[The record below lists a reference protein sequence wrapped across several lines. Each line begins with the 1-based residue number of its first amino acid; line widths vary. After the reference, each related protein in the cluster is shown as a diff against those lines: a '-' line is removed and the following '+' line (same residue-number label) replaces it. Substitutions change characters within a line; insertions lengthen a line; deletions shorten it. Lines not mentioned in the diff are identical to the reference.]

1 MADFYERLQAIEA
14 RRQSTGQTPLS
25 RLETTDRIWNAMQLD
40 TFVGQAATSLKFHN
54 EYGDH
59 RDFDPVEGYNPA
71 DDDLLGYQDY
81 YDEFI
86 TSRSPAETAVRK
98 QIIDRNKESRR
109 SLEDH
114 GWARFFGN
122 VIDPINLIPIPLAKG
137 LGFING
143 AKRGAKVGLLGLGP
157 AEAMRA
163 QLDPTNPVEEPY
175 LAIAGG
181 ALLGGAIGGIAG
193 GIGAAKL
200 DFMADNWFLS
210 QNAVDAYNRLEEIL
224 PDSASTVRPFV
235 ERKTTVNKDGLEYQ
249 ESFVDHV
256 KRLID
261 KSSRESKAEYDARVL
276 EIASDP
282 KKYEDLVEV
291 SKSWNPDAF
300 IPTGTAI
307 ENMRFAQHPYF
318 LLKNNLFQ
326 GELGNSIRRLAD
338 RITGSPGMLTRGMSA
353 GDAIA
358 QGVHNKSKLHN
369 SLAVDAQKGMY
380 HAYLKEQGIDPTT
393 MGPLGRALKSVQTS
407 LVHGREYREFK
418 DDVMWMVTTG
428 EKSTN
433 ANVVEA
439 ATALKTYMDAMGKA
453 GQDAGIFGVA
463 RLNRRKKFLQEEV
476 LPNSDRSV
484 LNQVDRLRGAL
495 SDEENLLGRDW
506 LVRAIDD
513 LEGRKSLSKLQAEN
527 LERFRAELKEV
538 DFVLMGDNR
547 ISLLEQ
553 PREAFKNKG
562 VQIYHDRIKRQQEWA
577 DELADI
583 ETQLNSIKEA
593 SARGELPQAEKQ
605 AFTHWSRMF
614 RHDVIVKHRAEFLK
628 ILEDWYIKTD
638 TTGIRANQTLDSI
651 LKQRTQGDIKRLL
664 DDAMRREGLPPST
677 IDSALAKIDAIFKKK
692 SVDPKIKQGQLEEA
706 HAVVRELVNLH
717 GVGKDARLAEA
728 LKEVERMASRGEPE
742 DFAFGA
748 ASATRERILEMPS
761 YMLTKRYNGIA
772 DFIQTDPELML
783 RQYHRRMAASIEMGN
798 EFGDATMK
806 NFTDE
811 LKLRL
816 ESEVDNAV
824 GKEAEALARESSRVI
839 QAVTDMKEKVLGVY
853 KLPTDPSSVSARS
866 VRGIKNAM
874 VLALMGKASVAALA
888 DMGRTVMSVG
898 FSRAFKGA
906 FDKFTVASE
915 EFKIAGREV
924 ELAGEAAEVAL
935 HGRWEAFFDV
945 DGAFGGNTMIERM
958 LDTGVNKMFILNAL
972 SPYTDMMKRFSGALI
987 QSEMIRTSVKWA
999 GDLKWVDEGGEMVMR
1014 GKQGKLTKPERD
1026 ALTKVGIDLDDAVK
1040 IADQWTRAGAQRGAS
1055 GKGSLHLANT
1065 GAWDDPVI
1073 RNKFRVALVDEVNNA
1088 VITPGPAEKLN
1099 FMSTQVG
1106 SLMTQF
1112 KSFGFSAT
1120 HRTLL
1125 AGLQQRDAK
1134 ALHGILSMIAMGYM
1148 VDIIKSPSYDKRD
1161 FTSIDRL
1168 VQAIDYS
1175 GATGIMFDLD
1185 NMLEV
1190 MSGNTLGIRP
1200 MLGVDSFFK
1209 DPNLAQRTGQVGG
1222 PVASLGL
1229 DLANSILNP
1238 DADSQDMARSVR
1250 RLLPFNNLIWF
1261 SWAIDRLQRSAGSIG
1276 EDDDE

>member
-1 MADFYERLQAIEA
+1 MGFIEELD
-14 RRQSTGQTPLS
+14 RINGQNRQQDNRPVHQLDTS
-25 RLETTDRIWNAMQLD
+25 ERIWNALQTD
-40 TFVGQAATSLKFHN
+40 TLVGQIGTSLKYHI
-54 EYGDH
+54 EMGDFG
-59 RDFDPVEGYNPA
+59 DYQPVEGYNPFN
-71 DDDLLGYQDY
+71 DNMIGYENY
-81 YDEFI
+81 ADEFI
-86 TSRSPAETAVRK
+86 TSMSPAETMVRK
-98 QIIDRNKESRR
+98 AIIDRNNESRR
-109 SLEDH
+109 SFENH
-114 GWARFFGN
+114 GWSRLLGN
-122 VIDPINLIPIPLAKG
+122 LMDPINILPIPLARG
-137 LGFING
+137 IGFIQG
-143 AKRGAKVGLLGLGP
+143 AKQGSKVGLLGLGP
-157 AEAMRA
+157 AEAIRA
-163 QLDPTNPVEEPY
+163 GMDPTNPTLEPY
-175 LAIAGG
+175 FAIAGAG
-181 ALLGGAIGGIAG
+181 ILGGAIGGIAG
-193 GIGAAKL
+193 GIGKVKL
-200 DFMADNWFLS
+200 DFMADNWFAS
-210 QNAVDAYNRLEEIL
+210 QSAVDAYNRLEEIM
-224 PDSASTVRPFV
+224 PDTAATVRPFS
-235 ERKTTVNKDGLEYQ
+235 ERKTFVNKDGLEYQ
-249 ESFVDHV
+249 ESIFDHV

-261 KSSRESKAEYDARVL
+261 KSSRESNTEYDARIL
-276 EIASDP
+276 EITSDP
-282 KKYEDLVEV
+282 KKYEDLIEV
-291 SKSWNPDAF
+291 SKSWNPDSF
-300 IPTGTAI
+300 VPTGTGI
-307 ENMRFAQHPYF
+307 ETMRLAQHPYF
-318 LLKNNLFQ
+318 LLKNNLFK
-326 GELGNSIRRLAD
+326 GEMGNSIRRLAD
-338 RITGSPGMLTRGMSA
+338 RITGSPGMITKGMAA
-353 GDAIA
+353 GDSIA

-369 SLAVDAQKGMY
+369 KLAVDASKGMY
-380 HAYLKEQGIDPTT
+380 HAYLKEQNINPDT
-393 MGPLGRALKSVQTS
+393 MTPFGRALKSVETS
-407 LVHGREYREFK
+407 IFHGREYKQFK
-418 DDVMWMVTTG
+418 DDVMWMVLSG

-433 ANVVEA
+433 ANVIEA

-453 GQDAGIFGVA
+453 GQDAGIFGIA

-476 LPNSDRSV
+476 IPNSDRSV

-495 SDEENLLGRDW
+495 SDEKNLLGRDW

-513 LEGRKSLSKLQAEN
+513 LEGKSNLSQKQFDN
-527 LERFRAELKEV
+527 LEKFREELKEV
-538 DFVLMGDNR
+538 DFILMGDNR
-547 ISLLEQ
+547 SFLLDRT
-553 PREAFKNKG
+553 RESFKNKG
-562 VQIYHDRIKRQQEWA
+562 AQIYHDRIKRQQEWV

-583 ETQLNSIKEA
+583 EARLENWKTA

-614 RHDVIVKHRAEFLK
+614 KHDEIVNHRAEFLK

-638 TTGIRANQTLDSI
+638 TTGVRANQTLDSI

-664 DDAMRREGLPPST
+664 DDAMRKEGLPEST
-677 IDSALAKIDAIFKKK
+677 INSALAKIDDIFKTK
-692 SVDPKIKQGQLEEA
+692 SVDPKIKQLQLEEA
-706 HAVVRELVNLH
+706 HNYVRGLVDTY
-717 GVGKDARLAEA
+717 GVGKDARLQEA

-772 DFIQTDPELML
+772 DFIETDPEIML
-783 RQYHRRMAASIEMGN
+783 RRYHRRMAASIEMGN

-853 KLPTDPSSVSARS
+853 KLPTDPSSASARG
-866 VRGIKNAM
+866 VRSIKNAM
-874 VLALMGKASVAALA
+874 VLALMGKATVAALA

-898 FSRAFKGA
+898 LERAFKGA
-906 FDKFTVASE
+906 FDKFTVASHD
-915 EFKIAGREV
+915 FKMGGAEV

-945 DGAFGGNTMIERM
+945 DGGFGGNTMIERM
-958 LDTGVNKMFILNAL
+958 LDTGVNKMFVLNAL
-972 SPYTDMMKRFSGALI
+972 SPYTDMMKRFSGSII

-999 GDLKWVDEGGEMVMR
+999 GDLKWVNEGGEMVMR
-1014 GKQGKLTKPERD
+1014 GKQGRLTKSERD
-1026 ALTKVGIDLDDAVK
+1026 ALLKVGINLDDAVK
-1040 IADQWTRAGAQRGAS
+1040 IADQWTRAGAQ
-1055 GKGSLHLANT
+1055 KGNTLHLANT

-1073 RNKFRVALVDEVNNA
+1073 RNKFRVALVDEINNA

-1134 ALHGILSMIAMGYM
+1134 AFHGILSMIAMGYM

-1261 SWAIDRLQRSAGSIG
+1261 SWAVDRLQRSAGSIG